1 MWLNSFEGIHLRE
14 ELEYFMEKVIVALH
28 LKFVVVKI
36 LFMFRM
42 NILNENIRKIFY
54 TQVTWVY

>member
-28 LKFVVVKI
+28 LKFVVVEI
-36 LFMFRM
+36 LFMFRR
-42 NILNENIRKIFY
+42 NILNENIHNVIH
-54 TQVTWVY
+54 

>member
-42 NILNENIRKIFY
+42 NILNENIHNVIH
-54 TQVTWVY
+54 

>member
-42 NILNENIRKIFY
+42 NVLEKNIRWMIF
-54 TQVTWVY
+54 